1 MDNGRFI
8 VTGDFTFLYLCLKF
22 SKTPQ
27 FATGGED
34 VQAEKLLTDV
44 LMYDHTTDEWTSVGK
59 LNTARADHAMA
70 LVPAVMEDHCIFE
83 IKK

>member
-1 MDNGRFI
+1 MGALLLQVI
-8 VTGDFTFLYLCLKF
+8 LLSSILCFKF

-27 FATGGED
+27 FTTGGED

-44 LMYDHTTDEWTSVGK
+44 LMYDHTTDEWTSVGD

-70 LVPAVMEDHCIFE
+70 RVPAVIEDHCIFE
-83 IKK
+83 I

>member
-22 SKTPQ
+22 AKTPQ

-83 IKK
+83 I